1 MTAGSL
7 LIKSV
12 LTPLAKSILV
22 PFRLT
27 SAASSTDETIQK
39 KLYGS
44 GTTIVL
50 SNEEIEDIIKLVKSL
65 KDVGLV
71 IKGVSKTTEDEAKEK
86 KGGFL
91 SILLGTSQ
99 VLVY

>member
-12 LTPLAKSILV
+12 LTPLTKSILV

-27 SAASSTDETIQK
+27 SAASSTDEIIQK

-44 GTTIVL
+44 RTTILL
-50 SNEEIEDIIKLVKSL
+50 SNEEIEHIIKLVKSL
-65 KDVGLV
+65 KDIGLV
-71 IKGVSKTTEDEAKEK
+71 IKGVSKTTENEAKEK

-91 SILLGTSQ
+91 SISLGTS
-99 VLVY
+99 